1 MARTL
6 TNLIPILHVAMDTV
20 SRELA
25 GLIPAVSLDAS
36 MARAAIGQSVYSP
49 ASAAAAASDVTPA
62 VTPPDDGD
70 NTPTAVA
77 VSISKAR
84 RCPVRINGE
93 QQLGLGPV
101 WDMLRPDEFAQAMR
115 TLVNEIEAD
124 LAGLYIYASR
134 AIGTAG
140 TAPFGTP
147 KLGDAAAIESI
158 LDDNGAPQG
167 DRHLIINS
175 AAKEALALLTNLTSV
190 ADAGSAEYL
199 RRGIVGEIFG
209 MMVRKSGQI
218 KTHTAGTAASA
229 TTSAAGFA
237 VGTTSLALASAGT
250 GTILA
255 GDVLTFA
262 GDTRKYGVITG
273 DTDVSNGGTIVLNA
287 PGIRTAM
294 SAATKAITMNA
305 THACNLAFS
314 RNAIKLATR
323 APAVPVEGDSATDS
337 VMITDPVTGLTFEVR
352 EYRQY
357 RQVQYEVAIA
367 WGVAA
372 VKPEH
377 IALLMG

>member
-1 MARTL
+1 MANTL
-6 TNLIPILHVAMDTV
+6 TNLIPTIYAAADVIL
-20 SRELA
+20 RELT
-25 GLIPAVSLDAS
+25 GFIPAVTLFAS
-36 MARAAIGQSVYSP
+36 PDQVAKDQVVRYPIV
-49 ASAAAAASDVTPA
+49 ASYEAGNVAAAATGPDPADTSVGSDTMTITKERSVTFFW
-62 VTPPDDGD
+62 TGNDQ
-70 NTPTAVA
+70 
-77 VSISKAR
+77 K
-84 RCPVRINGE
+84 
-93 QQLGLGPV
+93 GLGEMYDV
-101 WDMLRPDEFAQAMR
+101 ILRDQFAQAMR